1 MLLKKQTV
9 WLLTMLSLVVVL
21 SVYYITSPEQQQN
34 ELAAVDQEEEK
45 EQEQME
51 TEQTE
56 ETAEEPIKNNE
67 EINIDT
73 EKEAQPDANET
84 ETIETETNEKQASD
98 IEVKDA
104 VDKDAEIITNAA
116 GDEVFETMRMQLLDE
131 RSQMKEEL
139 EKKIGSTEL
148 SAEERS
154 QAKEQMDELNEIAQ
168 KELLLE
174 TLLKAKNY
182 NDVLV
187 QADDTQ
193 VNITVKAEKQSKAEA
208 NKIMQTVRSELGPL
222 HAVVEFQN
230 AE

>member
-45 EQEQME
+45 EQ
-51 TEQTE
+51 TE
-56 ETAEEPIKNNE
+56 ETVEEPLKDNE
-67 EINIDT
+67 ESNTDT
-73 EKEAQPDANET
+73 EKEAQPNAN
-84 ETIETETNEKQASD
+84 ETETNEKQAND

-104 VDKDAEIITNAA
+104 VNKDAEIITNAA

-139 EKKIGSTEL
+139 ERKVGSTEL

-187 QADDTQ
+187 QADDKQ

>member
-34 ELAAVDQEEEK
+34 ELAAVDQEQEEEK
-45 EQEQME
+45 
-51 TEQTE
+51 EQTE
-56 ETAEEPIKNNE
+56 ETAKEPLKDNE
-67 EINIDT
+67 ESNTET
-73 EKEAQPDANET
+73 EKGVKPDN
-84 ETIETETNEKQASD
+84 ETETNEKQAND
-98 IEVKDA
+98 IEVKDV

-116 GDEVFETMRMQLLDE
+116 GDEVFETMRMQLVDE

-148 SAEERS
+148 SAEKRS

>member
-45 EQEQME
+45 EQ
-51 TEQTE
+51 TE
-56 ETAEEPIKNNE
+56 ETAEEPLKDNE
-67 EINIDT
+67 ESNTDI
-73 EKEAQPDANET
+73 EKEVQPDANET
-84 ETIETETNEKQASD
+84 EKIETETNEKQETD

>member
-45 EQEQME
+45 EQ
-51 TEQTE
+51 TE
-56 ETAEEPIKNNE
+56 ETAEEPLKDNE
-67 EINIDT
+67 ASNTDT
-73 EKEAQPDANET
+73 EKEAQPNANET
-84 ETIETETNEKQASD
+84 ETETNEKQAND
-98 IEVKDA
+98 IEAKDA
-104 VDKDAEIITNAA
+104 VNKDAEIITNAA

-139 EKKIGSTEL
+139 ERKIGSTEL

-187 QADDTQ
+187 QADDKQ

>member
-1 MLLKKQTV
+1 MH
-9 WLLTMLSLVVVL
+9 
-21 SVYYITSPEQQQN
+21 
-34 ELAAVDQEEEK
+34 
-45 EQEQME
+45 
-51 TEQTE
+51 
-56 ETAEEPIKNNE
+56 
-67 EINIDT
+67 
-73 EKEAQPDANET
+73 NET
-84 ETIETETNEKQASD
+84 ETETNEKQAND

-104 VDKDAEIITNAA
+104 VNKDAEIITNAA

-187 QADDTQ
+187 QADDKQ

>member
-21 SVYYITSPEQQQN
+21 SVYYITSPEQQN

-45 EQEQME
+45 EQ
-51 TEQTE
+51 TE
-56 ETAEEPIKNNE
+56 ETAEEPLKDNE
-67 EINIDT
+67 ESNTDT
-73 EKEAQPDANET
+73 EKEVQPDANET
-84 ETIETETNEKQASD
+84 ETNEKQAND
-98 IEVKDA
+98 LEVKDA
-104 VDKDAEIITNAA
+104 VDKDAEIITSAA

>member
-45 EQEQME
+45 EQ
-51 TEQTE
+51 TE
-56 ETAEEPIKNNE
+56 ETVEEPLKDNE
-67 EINIDT
+67 ESNTDT
-73 EKEAQPDANET
+73 EKEAQPNAN
-84 ETIETETNEKQASD
+84 ETETNEKQAND

-104 VDKDAEIITNAA
+104 VNKDAEIITNAA

-139 EKKIGSTEL
+139 ERKIGSTEL

>member
-45 EQEQME
+45 EQ
-51 TEQTE
+51 TE
-56 ETAEEPIKNNE
+56 ETAEEPLKDNE
-67 EINIDT
+67 ESNTDT

-84 ETIETETNEKQASD
+84 EKIETETNEKQAND

-104 VDKDAEIITNAA
+104 VNKDAEIITNAA

>member
-45 EQEQME
+45 EQ
-51 TEQTE
+51 TE
-56 ETAEEPIKNNE
+56 ETVEEPLKDNE
-67 EINIDT
+67 ESNTDT

-84 ETIETETNEKQASD
+84 ETIKTETNKEQAND

>member
-1 MLLKKQTV
+1 M
-9 WLLTMLSLVVVL
+9 L

-45 EQEQME
+45 EQ
-51 TEQTE
+51 TE
-56 ETAEEPIKNNE
+56 ETAEEPLKDNE
-67 EINIDT
+67 ESNTDT

-84 ETIETETNEKQASD
+84 EKIETETNEKQAND

-187 QADDTQ
+187 QADDKQ

>member
-45 EQEQME
+45 EQ
-51 TEQTE
+51 TE
-56 ETAEEPIKNNE
+56 ETVEEPLKDNE
-67 EINIDT
+67 ESNTDT
-73 EKEAQPDANET
+73 EKEAQPNAN
-84 ETIETETNEKQASD
+84 ETETNEKQAND

-104 VDKDAEIITNAA
+104 VNKDAEIITNAA
-116 GDEVFETMRMQLLDE
+116 GDEAFETMRIQLLDE

-187 QADDTQ
+187 QADDKQ

>member
-45 EQEQME
+45 EQ
-51 TEQTE
+51 TE
-56 ETAEEPIKNNE
+56 ETAEEPLKDNE
-67 EINIDT
+67 ESNTDT

-84 ETIETETNEKQASD
+84 EKIEIETNEKQATD

>member
-45 EQEQME
+45 EQ
-51 TEQTE
+51 TE
-56 ETAEEPIKNNE
+56 ETTEEPLKDNE
-67 EINIDT
+67 ESNTDT
-73 EKEAQPDANET
+73 EKEAQPNAN
-84 ETIETETNEKQASD
+84 ETETNEKQAND

-104 VDKDAEIITNAA
+104 VNKDAEIITNAA

-139 EKKIGSTEL
+139 ERKIGSTEL

-187 QADDTQ
+187 QADDKQ

>member
-45 EQEQME
+45 EQ
-51 TEQTE
+51 TE
-56 ETAEEPIKNNE
+56 ETAEEPLKDNE
-67 EINIDT
+67 ESNTDT

-84 ETIETETNEKQASD
+84 EKIETETNEKQAND

-187 QADDTQ
+187 QADDKQ

>member
-45 EQEQME
+45 EQ
-51 TEQTE
+51 TE
-56 ETAEEPIKNNE
+56 ETAEEPVKENE
-67 EINIDT
+67 ESNPDT
-73 EKEAQPDANET
+73 EKEPETDANET
-84 ETIETETNEKQASD
+84 GTSEEQADD

-116 GDEVFETMRMQLLDE
+116 GDEVFETMRIQLLDE

-154 QAKEQMDELNEIAQ
+154 EAKEQMDELNEIAQ

>member
-45 EQEQME
+45 EQ
-51 TEQTE
+51 TE
-56 ETAEEPIKNNE
+56 ETVEEPLKDNE
-67 EINIDT
+67 ESNTDT
-73 EKEAQPDANET
+73 EKEAQPNSN
-84 ETIETETNEKQASD
+84 ETETNEKQAND

-104 VDKDAEIITNAA
+104 VNKDAEIITNAA

-139 EKKIGSTEL
+139 ERKIGSTEL

-187 QADDTQ
+187 QADDKQ

>member
-45 EQEQME
+45 EQ
-51 TEQTE
+51 TE
-56 ETAEEPIKNNE
+56 ETVEEPLKDNE
-67 EINIDT
+67 ESNTDT
-73 EKEAQPDANET
+73 EKEAQPNAN
-84 ETIETETNEKQASD
+84 ETETNEKQAND

-104 VDKDAEIITNAA
+104 VNKDAEIITNAA

-139 EKKIGSTEL
+139 ERKIGSTEL

-187 QADDTQ
+187 QADDKQ